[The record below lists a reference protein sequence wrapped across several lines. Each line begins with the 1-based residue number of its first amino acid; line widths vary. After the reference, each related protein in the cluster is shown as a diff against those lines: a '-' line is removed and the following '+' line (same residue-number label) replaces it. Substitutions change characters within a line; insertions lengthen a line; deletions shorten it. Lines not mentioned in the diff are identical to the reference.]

1 MEEGRSP
8 LNQSLPF
15 IPVTTAQVIPE
26 ILEFPL
32 SSYYHHMILAD
43 VITGQRKRRGGA
55 LVKTNRDGQR
65 PVSRPAWLLAEKGG
79 FCPCLPGDTMSQEWL
94 SGPRERLL
102 SSGRCMHISR
112 GQEALAPES
121 PL

>member
-43 VITGQRKRRGGA
+43 VITGQRKRRGLLRLNWFVWQWSHVDGMRCA
-55 LVKTNRDGQR
+55 SILWKAYGGIHWHTTPDLLVT
-65 PVSRPAWLLAEKGG
+65 PVTIVNQMDKS
-79 FCPCLPGDTMSQEWL
+79 
-94 SGPRERLL
+94 
-102 SSGRCMHISR
+102 
-112 GQEALAPES
+112 
-121 PL
+121 